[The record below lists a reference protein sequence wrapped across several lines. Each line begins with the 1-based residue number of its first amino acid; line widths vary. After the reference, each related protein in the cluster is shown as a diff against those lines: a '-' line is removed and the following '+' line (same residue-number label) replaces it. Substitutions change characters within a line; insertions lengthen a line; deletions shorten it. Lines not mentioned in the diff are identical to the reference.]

1 MPCRLDVNWS
11 WSPVFVIEK
20 GRKRLGWIYRYNM
33 ATHTYDTYV
42 THVYVYIY
50 MTSSLKVIASPSQ
63 GSDVRDSAFVRI
75 PGAGT

>member
-50 MTSSLKVIASPSQ
+50 IYDFKFESDCIAIS
-63 GSDVRDSAFVRI
+63 RL
-75 PGAGT
+75 